1 MGDYILAHDIGTT
14 GDKATI
20 FSSEGQLL
28 CSEFTP
34 YETYYPRPGWAEQ
47 DPMDYWR
54 SFCITTRNIIEK
66 SGIKP
71 SEIVTVSFSGQM
83 MAALPVDANG
93 EPLRNCIIWADLRS
107 KDQADIIA
115 KRVSPER
122 VYEIT
127 GHRLS
132 ASYSASKIMWIRDNE
147 PDVYKAAYKFI
158 HPKDFLLNRLT
169 GKFITDLSDA
179 SGMNLFDINTLRWSE
194 EMLKATGISVSKL
207 PEVMEAVSICGKIG
221 KKAAAESGLVEGMPV
236 CVGGGDGV
244 CATCGAGVLT
254 EDEGYIY
261 LGTSTWM
268 GLATEKPVLDPKMRT
283 FTFCHIKKG
292 LYFPAGTMQSGGG
305 SLQWFKNAL
314 CDYELDAARKEGR
327 DVYDILNVKASRIQC
342 GSEGL
347 IFLPYLMGERSPYW
361 NPDARACF
369 IGLNMRHKKEHML
382 RAVFEGVC
390 FNMKLIRDSFS
401 ELGYSPGEIRLI
413 GGGAKSSLW
422 RQIMADIL
430 DVPVVKLNFIEE
442 ATSVGAAMIGGLASG
457 VFRNLKE
464 ATRFIK
470 REEISVPDPGRVDI
484 YGKLFDVFKKSY
496 NSLVEVFM
504 NISDFQAGL

>member
-194 EMLKATGISVSKL
+194 EMLKATGISVINL
-207 PEVMEAVSICGKIG
+207 W
-221 KKAAAESGLVEGMPV
+221 
-236 CVGGGDGV
+236 
-244 CATCGAGVLT
+244 
-254 EDEGYIY
+254 EDR
-261 LGTSTWM
+261 
-268 GLATEKPVLDPKMRT
+268 EK
-283 FTFCHIKKG
+283 
-292 LYFPAGTMQSGGG
+292 G
-305 SLQWFKNAL
+305 S
-314 CDYELDAARKEGR
+314 C
-327 DVYDILNVKASRIQC
+327 
-342 GSEGL
+342 
-347 IFLPYLMGERSPYW
+347 
-361 NPDARACF
+361 
-369 IGLNMRHKKEHML
+369 
-382 RAVFEGVC
+382 
-390 FNMKLIRDSFS
+390 
-401 ELGYSPGEIRLI
+401 
-413 GGGAKSSLW
+413 
-422 RQIMADIL
+422 
-430 DVPVVKLNFIEE
+430 
-442 ATSVGAAMIGGLASG
+442 
-457 VFRNLKE
+457 
-464 ATRFIK
+464 
-470 REEISVPDPGRVDI
+470 
-484 YGKLFDVFKKSY
+484 
-496 NSLVEVFM
+496 
-504 NISDFQAGL
+504 